1 MEGQSDRKTEQKEIN
16 DEEKSG
22 ELTIPEAENLVEGK
36 EKKSEEDAEE
46 AVWTLE
52 EKDQLFQFITKVVRV
67 SSLQTFTI

>member
-1 MEGQSDRKTEQKEIN
+1 M
-16 DEEKSG
+16 
-22 ELTIPEAENLVEGK
+22 EGK

-67 SSLQTFTI
+67 STLQTFTI

>member
-1 MEGQSDRKTEQKEIN
+1 M
-16 DEEKSG
+16 
-22 ELTIPEAENLVEGK
+22 EGK

-67 SSLQTFTI
+67 STLQTYTIWHLNDL

>member
-1 MEGQSDRKTEQKEIN
+1 M
-16 DEEKSG
+16 
-22 ELTIPEAENLVEGK
+22 EGK

-67 SSLQTFTI
+67 STLQTFTIWHLIDLSKTTLELILYSF

>member
-1 MEGQSDRKTEQKEIN
+1 M
-16 DEEKSG
+16 
-22 ELTIPEAENLVEGK
+22 EGK

-67 SSLQTFTI
+67 STLQTFKIWHLIDLSKTTLELILYSF